1 MADVKLKSGKYTV
14 RNIAPGVRGFHDHND
29 GYLEIE
35 PGSSATGVVFTVGE
49 FESALATKAF
59 EITAG
64 DAPASDDD
72 GQADGGAKAL
82 EDMTTAEL
90 QAVMQAEGIAEADVK
105 GTAANGNVKNSDR
118 VTAIRAKRAGEG
130 STPPAGDT
138 LDGMSDDDL
147 RATVKALTG
156 DEPAADA
163 DRDTLLKL
171 ARGEA

>member
-1 MADVKLKSGKYTV
+1 MAEAKLKKGTFTV

-35 PGSSATGVVFTVGE
+35 PGALATGVVFAVAE

-64 DAPASDDD
+64 DAPASDEEPD
-72 GQADGGAKAL
+72 QGGAKAL

-90 QAVMQAEGIAEADVK
+90 QAVMQAEGIAEADVN
-105 GTAANGNVKNSDR
+105 GTGANGNVKNSDR
-118 VTAIRAKRAGEG
+118 VAAIQAKRAGAG

-138 LDGMSDDDL
+138 LDAMSDDDL
-147 RATVKALTG
+147 RETVKALTG
-156 DEPAADA
+156 EEPAADL
-163 DRDTLLKL
+163 DRAALLKL